1 MRRKKGHFNFMLLL
15 ALLLVL
21 FWTFLFSAMAGSL
34 GSGTRKDQE
43 LFLRDALEHA
53 ITSCYALE
61 GMYPP
66 DLQYMK
72 DHYGLTYDES
82 LFHVSYQPVAAN
94 IRPEYFILEQE
105 ASGREAQP

>member
-1 MRRKKGHFNFMLLL
+1 MRRNKGRFNFMLLL
-15 ALLLVL
+15 ALSLML
-21 FWTFLFSAMAGSL
+21 FWIFLFFAMAGNL
-34 GSGTRKDQE
+34 GASTRKDQA
-43 LFLRDALEHA
+43 LFLRNALEHA

-72 DHYGLTYDES
+72 DHYGLTYNES

-94 IRPEYFILEQE
+94 IRPEYFILEQD
-105 ASGREAQP
+105 ASGREALP

>member
-1 MRRKKGHFNFMLLL
+1 MRRNKGRFNFMLLL
-15 ALLLVL
+15 ALSLML
-21 FWTFLFSAMAGSL
+21 FWIFLFFAMAGNL
-34 GSGTRKDQE
+34 GASTRKDQA
-43 LFLRDALEHA
+43 LFLRNALEHA

-94 IRPEYFILEQE
+94 IRPEYFILEQD
-105 ASGREAQP
+105 ASGREALP

>member
-1 MRRKKGHFNFMLLL
+1 MRRNKGRFNFMLLL
-15 ALLLVL
+15 ALSLML
-21 FWTFLFSAMAGSL
+21 FWIFLFFAMAGNL
-34 GSGTRKDQE
+34 GASTRKDQA
-43 LFLRDALEHA
+43 LFLRNALEHA

-61 GMYPP
+61 GLYPP

-94 IRPEYFILEQE
+94 IRPEYFILEQD
-105 ASGREAQP
+105 ASGREALP